1 MAKIEIGELAGAGFF
16 NTDESFM
23 DSMRDL
29 NANELKISGGSG
41 HKGGSKKSG
50 SKKSGSK
57 KSSKGGGCGCGSYC

>member
-29 NANELKISGGSG
+29 NADELKISGGSG
-41 HKGGSKKSG
+41 KKNKGSGSDSGGSGSG
-50 SKKSGSK
+50 SGKK
-57 KSSKGGGCGCGSYC
+57 GGCGCGSYC